1 MRQTRGTGWASAWRG
16 SLAALSCLPAILLAG
31 CGLGQG
37 GQSVDLAVA
46 CETEDC
52 SCTADGGFSKKKPPI
67 QWKTDGTAYCPEGYS
82 LYQNPPPSLRWT
94 VGPGLQ

>member
-1 MRQTRGTGWASAWRG
+1 MRQTTGRGWASAWRG
-16 SLAALSCLPAILLAG
+16 SLAALSCLPAILLVG

-37 GQSVDLAVA
+37 GKSVDLAIA
-46 CETEDC
+46 CETADC
-52 SCTADGGFSKKKPPI
+52 SCTSDGGFSKKKPPI

-82 LYQNPPPSLRWT
+82 LYQTPPPSQRWT